1 MDLTYSNHT
10 QLVACA
16 SDDPLF
22 LNEEKTN
29 CYAQTIF
36 WQVST
41 TTITIRPC
49 QQYGEQWRI
58 SKGDYWQYWRIRADQ
73 GDRIGEWSSVNKY
86 RVPEDQGSDD
96 GNGNHTLNLSRGSIF
111 DYTGQLPM
119 VEDVEIDSN
128 ATVNRGSSSTM
139 VLGVNSLGT
148 GQSSILMEFDLSNI
162 PWPSAMTPTQMMLRL
177 YQPGVSGTSS
187 TTIAAYPCS
196 GFTESSVVWAT
207 APSCST
213 SEITRSTLTLNNPF
227 GWKEWDLTSLAQANI
242 ANGNT
247 TMTFKLA
254 MVGSTGSTHSFY
266 SSEYFDSTYHPHLVL
281 DYVDNVNGIVPP
293 AQPTLTSPGDGQVL
307 YAEDNGLLTPSTQ
320 PVLTWT
326 PVSGATGY
334 IVTVANE
341 SGVYKF
347 RSWEDS
353 EITNTTFRFED
364 NLSEGQL
371 FSWWVQG
378 VNQSIPGPSSSRWSF
393 AVGDPSH
400 TYNNDYT
407 YTYKFQTG
415 NEIAAFGHTNV
426 QDTALYSEYANT
438 NFAGEPTIS
447 AGTYCGTLYADEC
460 RINVALNAAQVP
472 FAQYQQVHSAS
483 LGMYVESWTS
493 VQGATSVSF
502 DVHPIINTNWGASS
516 ATWNGT
522 TAGGTWGASG
532 MQAGVDYGDAVSTTV
547 VNVDTTGWIWF
558 DVSTPGMTITSEQAW
573 MIIATPNTG
582 YAHASFYSGTA
593 SNAIFRPT
601 VLFNTT
607 NITSVAISP
616 SGTPTTDADSAVNF
630 NSVAYDHQSMVQA
643 PPMTWSSSTGSIGS
657 NGLFTPTTAGTTT
670 ITSCFGL
677 VCGSQNIT
685 VTPGAPVDL
694 IVSPLTATITAD
706 ETLTISAEMADQHGN
721 FNTGETI
728 DLTPSNG
735 SMMGTTFMPYAA
747 GTHTV
752 TVSHPASG
760 QQVVVTVTVLPGA
773 PSYFVMS
780 GCEGT
785 VPAGVWCDITLD
797 LYDQFGNALALS
809 EAGNLT
815 WSTTNGNYSE
825 INQQYYPDHVG
836 VWSLTVTSVAG
847 VSAEVNITVG
857 HGAIAYLE
865 LNVSA
870 TSITADDRVYIN
882 TTRVDVRGNRLAVV
896 LPADNWT
903 KTSDGQLTPGAPAIW
918 DPVKTGAKILE
929 ARYETTLTQITID
942 VAKGMIQTLR
952 IEVDDVDST
961 WAHFDLTADDTL
973 DADVFAI
980 DAKGNQ
986 WAIVVNWTLD
996 HPTMGDSTNF
1006 LEVLSGDTT
1015 TFTPYFASEDPYTL
1029 TATYDDG
1036 TTVHAVSINMTV
1048 DHGFLHTVSI
1058 EGTANDPDRSTG
1070 AVFELTSD
1078 YAVDFLSDLYDA
1090 DNNRIT
1096 SDGLT
1101 WVEINVATGDVQ
1113 DITTQLLLDGMRWE
1127 ATMVGEW
1134 RIEAYQVSGTG
1145 FNVSDSI
1152 TITVVHGEAVTVSA
1166 DVSLSTPTAG
1176 ERVDIQVTGTDADGN
1191 QFPQNVDWTE
1201 DGESVPTLSVIT
1213 TSEGTYTYD
1222 AEVAGVHT
1230 LQYAVGGAV
1239 STTEI
1244 TVAAQSIVARL
1255 DVNLS
1260 TDTVEQ
1266 LESLDV
1272 SIRAFDAFDNEIPV
1286 PGSIQVEST
1295 GRGTA
1300 MMTSSELWT
1309 ITTLDDGPQTITISV
1324 GAVRVN
1330 EEITV
1335 EGNLAGFFEAGGTLY
1350 YVGAGLLGL
1359 VGVVL
1364 AGLLVSFMR
1373 SGRMDDW
1380 DDDEY
1385 DDDEDDERPSGP
1397 TGPAPGPTGPAP
1409 GPTGPAPG
1417 PTGPAPGPTGP
1428 PAEEAPAEEAEAEVE
1443 TSVDE
1448 DGTEWWED
1456 DDGTWWY
1463 RLAGEEEWQE
1473 YNE

>member
-1 MDLTYSNHT
+1 
-10 QLVACA
+10 
-16 SDDPLF
+16 
-22 LNEEKTN
+22 
-29 CYAQTIF
+29 
-36 WQVST
+36 
-41 TTITIRPC
+41 
-49 QQYGEQWRI
+49 
-58 SKGDYWQYWRIRADQ
+58 
-73 GDRIGEWSSVNKY
+73 
-86 RVPEDQGSDD
+86 
-96 GNGNHTLNLSRGSIF
+96 
-111 DYTGQLPM
+111 M

-364 NLSEGQL
+364 NLTEGQL

-1385 DDDEDDERPSGP
+1385 DDDEDDDRPS
-1397 TGPAPGPTGPAP
+1397 